1 MHLKDTVICDL
12 DGTIADGR
20 WRLHLLPPP
29 ERRHL
34 DEAWAEFNLA
44 GLNDPPI
51 QDTIDI
57 VNALALTYR
66 IVILTGRGA
75 IAREVTEQWLEENGV
90 LYDKLIMREIGDCR
104 QDTEVKRAALEDI
117 SIENI
122 VCAFDDLPHIVEF
135 MRSLGIT
142 VYEVTKYEDNHEY
155 VHANAKY
162 KDGEYKDD

>member
-1 MHLKDTVICDL
+1 MNLKDTVIVDL
-12 DGTIADGR
+12 DGTLADGR
-20 WRLHLLPPP
+20 WRLHLMPPP

-44 GLNDPPI
+44 GIDDPAF
-51 QDTIDI
+51 QDPSDI

-75 IAREVTEQWLEENGV
+75 IARKVTEDWLEQNGV
-90 LYDKLIMREIGDCR
+90 VYDKLIMRDIGDCR

-117 SIENI
+117 GLENI
-122 VCAFDDLPHIVEF
+122 VCTFDDLPHICDF
-135 MRSLGIT
+135 MRDLGLT
-142 VYEVTKYEDNHEY
+142 VYEVTRYPEDSEY

-162 KDGEYKDD
+162 KDGKYDAD